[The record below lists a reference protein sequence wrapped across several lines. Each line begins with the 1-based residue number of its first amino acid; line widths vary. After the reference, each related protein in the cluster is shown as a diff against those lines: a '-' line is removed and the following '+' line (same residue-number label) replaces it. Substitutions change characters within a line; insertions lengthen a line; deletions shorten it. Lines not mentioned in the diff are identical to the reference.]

1 MARIANK
8 YLDWNISYALLFFDL
23 IVVFSSYFIIG
34 AEKMMFTIVMLY
46 IGTKVMDF
54 IIEGL
59 NTKKAVTIIS
69 EHKHEIAEQV
79 NTLMDRG
86 VTLLSGKGNY
96 TGQSKEILYIVIQKQ
111 ELSML
116 KKSLKAVIQKRLSLF
131 MMCVMSLVKASSI
144 SLNKRIP
151 LLKRG
156 GFFLCLSRSG
166 YDSFPG
172 NSLKAVS

>member
-1 MARIANK
+1 M
-8 YLDWNISYALLFFDL
+8 
-23 IVVFSSYFIIG
+23 
-34 AEKMMFTIVMLY
+34 
-46 IGTKVMDF
+46 
-54 IIEGL
+54 
-59 NTKKAVTIIS
+59 TIIS

-131 MMCVMSLVKASSI
+131 MMCVTSLVKASSI
-144 SLNKRIP
+144 SLNKKDP
-151 LLKRG
+151 SAG
-156 GFFLCLSRSG
+156 AEGFSYAGRSG

>member
-1 MARIANK
+1 M
-8 YLDWNISYALLFFDL
+8 
-23 IVVFSSYFIIG
+23 
-34 AEKMMFTIVMLY
+34 
-46 IGTKVMDF
+46 
-54 IIEGL
+54 
-59 NTKKAVTIIS
+59 TIIS

-116 KKSLKAVIQKRLSLF
+116 KKLLKAVIQKRLSLF
-131 MMCVMSLVKASSI
+131 MMCVTSLVKASSI

-151 LLKRG
+151 LPARRV
-156 GFFLCLSRSG
+156 FLM
-166 YDSFPG
+166 PAE
-172 NSLKAVS
+172 AVMIRFREIA